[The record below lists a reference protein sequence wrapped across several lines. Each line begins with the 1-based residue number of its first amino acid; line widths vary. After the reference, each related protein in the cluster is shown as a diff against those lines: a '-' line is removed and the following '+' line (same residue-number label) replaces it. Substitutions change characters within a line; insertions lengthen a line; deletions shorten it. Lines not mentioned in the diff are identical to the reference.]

1 MKRKQRNIYTN
12 HQGGNLVHK
21 HKTLIF
27 GEVQVRAAPKYT
39 QIRWTK
45 KRLKKC
51 IASNHNPY
59 FRKLPKST
67 PGNPEY
73 L

>member
-27 GEVQVRAAPKYT
+27 GVVQVRAATKYT

-45 KRLKKC
+45 KRLKKMHRLKSQP
-51 IASNHNPY
+51 IFSKASQKY
-59 FRKLPKST
+59 
-67 PGNPEY
+67 PG
-73 L
+73 